1 MTRAI
6 VEVEILNL
14 VDGNVKEGR
23 VIGEAGYSALV
34 KVTYDDSSKF
44 TFLFD
49 TSISALAL
57 AHNMTK
63 LDKDLTTV
71 KMIVLSH
78 GHLDHV
84 GGLIES
90 LVLVGGK
97 PPVLCHP
104 DALVPKI
111 LTLDDGKKNDV
122 GIQEF
127 FTESNL
133 KAKTKVIISREP
145 YVISEGIQTTGEV
158 PRTNSFEKLT
168 GLLLK
173 ITTEL
178 DGKEGLDNVNDDLS
192 VFFQM
197 KDGSVVILAGCCHSG
212 IVNTINHVVD
222 LAGSS
227 TIVGIV
233 GGLHLH
239 DASRERLTNTIRHL
253 KEYPLNTI
261 APCHC
266 TGLRGRAALMNAFED
281 QFKDIGVGSVVK
293 FTSN

>member
-84 GGLIES
+84 G
-90 LVLVGGK
+90 
-97 PPVLCHP
+97 
-104 DALVPKI
+104 
-111 LTLDDGKKNDV
+111 
-122 GIQEF
+122 
-127 FTESNL
+127 
-133 KAKTKVIISREP
+133 
-145 YVISEGIQTTGEV
+145 
-158 PRTNSFEKLT
+158 PR
-168 GLLLK
+168 
-173 ITTEL
+173 
-178 DGKEGLDNVNDDLS
+178 
-192 VFFQM
+192 
-197 KDGSVVILAGCCHSG
+197 
-212 IVNTINHVVD
+212 
-222 LAGSS
+222 
-227 TIVGIV
+227 
-233 GGLHLH
+233 
-239 DASRERLTNTIRHL
+239 R
-253 KEYPLNTI
+253 
-261 APCHC
+261 
-266 TGLRGRAALMNAFED
+266 
-281 QFKDIGVGSVVK
+281 
-293 FTSN
+293 